1 MARIEDSAGEDNSF
15 KHCYKGKKK
24 EKCHIGKDAVSR
36 ERFFFLFWALF
47 YGFFFLNTWNL
58 FLSIA
63 LSYPSSVCFMPH
75 VAGILDL

>member
-36 ERFFFLFWALF
+36 ERFFVLFWALF
-47 YGFFFLNTWNL
+47 YGFFFKYMEPISVYS
-58 FLSIA
+58 FELSLISLLYA
-63 LSYPSSVCFMPH
+63 SCSRDP
-75 VAGILDL
+75 